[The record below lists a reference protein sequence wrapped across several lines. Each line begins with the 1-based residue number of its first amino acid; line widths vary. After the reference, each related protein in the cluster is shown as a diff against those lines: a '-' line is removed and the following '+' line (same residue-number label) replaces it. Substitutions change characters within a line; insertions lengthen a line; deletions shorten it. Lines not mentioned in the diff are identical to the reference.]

1 VRGLPGPAAARP
13 DAGGLLD
20 CGFHT
25 EPAPLPVPNVFAGP
39 YLDRAAHL
47 RKDADFV
54 AAAARDPTSL
64 LVPVW
69 RSRSLVRRDADG
81 WSAGLVEVHHEFR
94 LTVDDDDLVMLGRFR
109 DVICFAVEVHG
120 DAPPA
125 TLPEATSFEDLRMVG
140 GNLPADEAGLLAY
153 ARAMVLWRRRHR
165 HCGTCGAP
173 TTVASAGHVMR
184 CSNASCGDEHF
195 PRLDPAIIVLV
206 TDGERALLG
215 RQAAW
220 PAGRYSTIAGF
231 VEPGESLEDAVF
243 REVLE
248 ETGVTAVDARYH
260 SSQPWPF
267 PSSLMIG
274 FTATAAPDAVAKADE
289 ELEDVRWFSRADV
302 ASGAVGLPP
311 PQSVSFRL
319 IEDWYDS
326 AAVIPLRQTP
336 GVRLWGDPSR

>member
-1 VRGLPGPAAARP
+1 MPI
-13 DAGGLLD
+13 
-20 CGFHT
+20 
-25 EPAPLPVPNVFAGP
+25 PNVFAGP
-39 YLDRAAHL
+39 YLDRVAHL
-47 RKDADFV
+47 RKDVGFV
-54 AAAARDPTSL
+54 TDAVRDPQSL

-69 RSRSLVRRDADG
+69 RSRSLVRRDAGG
-81 WSAGLVEVHHEFR
+81 WSAGLVEIRHELR
-94 LTVDDDDLVMLGRFR
+94 LTVDDDELVMLGRFR
-109 DVICFAVEVHG
+109 DVVCFAVEVDG

-173 TTVASAGHVMR
+173 TMVASAGHVMR
-184 CSNASCGDEHF
+184 CSSVSCSDEQF

-206 TDGERALLG
+206 TDGERALRG

-231 VEPGESLEDAVF
+231 VEPGESLEDAVL

-248 ETGVTAVDARYH
+248 ETGVTVVDARYH

-274 FTATAAPDAVAKADE
+274 FTATAAPGAVAKADE
-289 ELEDVRWFSRADV
+289 ELEDVRWFSRADI
-302 ASGAVGLPP
+302 AAGGVGLPP

-326 AAVIPLRQTP
+326 AATIALRQTP